1 MSGWEKVGESP
12 PESDF
17 MPGSDILKAQV
28 GVFTLT
34 LRQPA
39 SASTFG
45 IGWHVRCDPPIFA
58 ARELPNAEGSDA
70 QDDAVRMLSNALRAT
85 DRAASRL
92 LPPDERAQQSS
103 PSVIASISA
112 CCQPATVSYCGSATE
127 EDYPQHRYR
136 IRLHWSDDRTTVT
149 HPREQHED
157 AYVDAQ
163 MVVDRVNANAIKV
176 VTSTLE
182 EYVEPFGWTEAVGYE
197 DTLRYEDCDGDD
209 Q

>member
-12 PESDF
+12 AGSDF
-17 MPGSDILKAQV
+17 MPGSDIIKARV
-28 GVFTLT
+28 GAFTLT

-39 SASTFG
+39 SANTFG

-58 ARELPNAEGSDA
+58 ARELPNAHGIDA
-70 QDDAVRMLSNALRAT
+70 QDDAVRMLSNALKAA
-85 DRAASRL
+85 DRAVLRL
-92 LPPDERAQQSS
+92 LPPDERAQQSA
-103 PSVIASISA
+103 PSVITSIGA
-112 CCQPATVSYCGSATE
+112 CCQPAVVSYCGSAE
-127 EDYPQHRYR
+127 EEAPPHRYR

-163 MVVDRVNANAIKV
+163 MVIDRVGANALKV

-197 DTLRYEDCDGDD
+197 DTLEYEGDD
-209 Q
+209 GIDS